1 VGIGLIPL
9 QAVSNQPTHM
19 HNDKILRAIADPDG
33 NAIIHQ
39 GLAPALFIS
48 NEQLARWACASEEPT
63 PIAIRSPK
71 GIAIIAVMF
80 FADAQ
85 LSVPK
90 RVRPPSILPDD
101 LWLVFTLPN
110 KTEVGYCSRDSVIQT
125 DGDWFVQE
133 DFDLV
138 VGPNTSTSG
147 LGAFKVLGNSTVKG
161 CLIHADRL
169 KKTARKLPKGDLAFP
184 MPEILRAAQ
193 SAVSA
198 NRSHFTGQTNDQ

>member
-1 VGIGLIPL
+1 MQLDTPL
-9 QAVSNQPTHM
+9 RVAA
-19 HNDKILRAIADPDG
+19 DKDG

-39 GLAPALFIS
+39 GLVHPALFIS
-48 NEQLARWACASEEPT
+48 KEQMARWATASEEPT

-90 RVRPPSILPDD
+90 RVRPPSILAND
-101 LWLVFTLPN
+101 LWIVFKLPN
-110 KTEVGYCSRDSVIQT
+110 KTKVGYCSQDSVIHT

-138 VGPNTSTSG
+138 VGPNTFTSG
-147 LGAFKVLGNSTVKG
+147 LGALKVMGNSTVKD
-161 CLIHADRL
+161 CLIHAARL
-169 KKTARKLPKGDLAFP
+169 KEAAQKLPQGDLAFP
-184 MPEILRAAQ
+184 IPEILRAAQ
-193 SAVSA
+193 SAVA
-198 NRSHFTGQTNDQ
+198 PNRTRLMGQTNNQ

>member
-1 VGIGLIPL
+1 
-9 QAVSNQPTHM
+9 M

-48 NEQLARWACASEEPT
+48 HEQITRWASASEEPA
-63 PIAIRSPK
+63 PIAIRSHK
-71 GIAIIAVMF
+71 GIAFIAVMF
-80 FADAQ
+80 FADAL
-85 LSVPK
+85 LSAPK
-90 RVRPPSILPDD
+90 RFRPPSILPDD

-110 KTEVGYCSRDSVIQT
+110 KTKVGYCSRDSVIQT

-147 LGAFKVLGNSTVKG
+147 LGALKVLGISTVKD

-169 KKTARKLPKGDLAFP
+169 KKAAQQLPKGDLAFP

-193 SAVSA
+193 SAVAA
-198 NRSHFTGQTNDQ
+198 NRPNLIGQTNNQ